1 MSLGTTLQVKVEIQI
16 DQIDSTSCKTCTVYK
31 KHVRCIVQR
40 AKNRYKSMIANS
52 TKTRRNDYVNVEH
65 IKADECT
72 IMTTLWIVYKTKRL
86 EQLREKVT
94 QAT

>member
-1 MSLGTTLQVKVEIQI
+1 
-16 DQIDSTSCKTCTVYK
+16 
-31 KHVRCIVQR
+31 
-40 AKNRYKSMIANS
+40 MIANS

-94 QAT
+94 QATWATT